1 MIHLW
6 KSCLFPL
13 CKVLFDTQFS
23 LPVSILV
30 AFCILYPRIIYD
42 VCMFFKGQFIG
53 VVGKVGSGKSSLL
66 NAILAEMQRIGGQI
80 WIRNL
85 EEGFALVSQESWIQQ
100 CTIRDNILFG
110 KPCDYRRYE
119 KVLEAS
125 TLADDLKVKIL
136 NFLFFVFFVFFFT
149 IDASVYLICR
159 QCPLLNM
166 AMLL

>member
-1 MIHLW
+1 
-6 KSCLFPL
+6 
-13 CKVLFDTQFS
+13 
-23 LPVSILV
+23 
-30 AFCILYPRIIYD
+30 
-42 VCMFFKGQFIG
+42 MFFKGQFIG

-136 NFLFFVFFVFFFT
+136 NFLGFFGFFFR

>member
-1 MIHLW
+1 
-6 KSCLFPL
+6 
-13 CKVLFDTQFS
+13 
-23 LPVSILV
+23 
-30 AFCILYPRIIYD
+30 
-42 VCMFFKGQFIG
+42 MFFKGQFIG

-110 KPCDYRRYE
+110 QPCDYRRYE

-136 NFLFFVFFVFFFT
+136 NFLGFFWVFF
-149 IDASVYLICR
+149 
-159 QCPLLNM
+159 
-166 AMLL
+166 

>member
-1 MIHLW
+1 MM
-6 KSCLFPL
+6 F
-13 CKVLFDTQFS
+13 
-23 LPVSILV
+23 
-30 AFCILYPRIIYD
+30 
-42 VCMFFKGQFIG
+42 VCFKGQFIG

-136 NFLFFVFFVFFFT
+136 NFLSFFFT
-149 IDASVYLICR
+149 IDLSVYLICR
-159 QCPLLNM
+159 QCPVLNM
-166 AMLL
+166 AMHL

>member
-1 MIHLW
+1 
-6 KSCLFPL
+6 
-13 CKVLFDTQFS
+13 
-23 LPVSILV
+23 
-30 AFCILYPRIIYD
+30 
-42 VCMFFKGQFIG
+42 MFFKGQFIG

-136 NFLFFVFFVFFFT
+136 NFLGVFGVFFFR

>member
-1 MIHLW
+1 MM
-6 KSCLFPL
+6 F
-13 CKVLFDTQFS
+13 
-23 LPVSILV
+23 
-30 AFCILYPRIIYD
+30 
-42 VCMFFKGQFIG
+42 VCFKGQFIG

-136 NFLFFVFFVFFFT
+136 NFLVFFFT
-149 IDASVYLICR
+149 IDLSVYLICR
-159 QCPLLNM
+159 QCPVLNM
-166 AMLL
+166 AMHL

>member
-1 MIHLW
+1 
-6 KSCLFPL
+6 
-13 CKVLFDTQFS
+13 
-23 LPVSILV
+23 
-30 AFCILYPRIIYD
+30 
-42 VCMFFKGQFIG
+42 MFFKGQFIG

-136 NFLFFVFFVFFFT
+136 NFLGFFGGFFLELMHLS
-149 IDASVYLICR
+149 I
-159 QCPLLNM
+159 
-166 AMLL
+166 